1 MMNNQNP
8 QTARDHHSDAAI
20 ASIWLLLLVVVVVI
34 ELVSLF
40 MSGSML
46 AAIH

>member
-1 MMNNQNP
+1 MNNRNP
-8 QTARDHHSDAAI
+8 QISRDHHSDAAI
-20 ASIWLLLLVVVVVI
+20 ASIWLLLLVLVVAI